1 MEITLGKRI
10 KQAMESK
17 HMTQKELAE
26 KAYSTQATISRY
38 IKDLRTPDAMTLK
51 TICNALDVSPE
62 WVLGITDE
70 GAPLGIQKADA
81 GGGFDYFQFLQA
93 NCSYESGVIKE
104 AIKNIL
110 GKVYTAAFNDGFQE
124 GYIKGF
130 ARAKEAYNTEA
141 GNEQ

>member
-26 KAYSTQATISRY
+26 KAYSTQVSISRY
-38 IKDLRTPDAMTLK
+38 INDLRTPDAMTLK
-51 TICNALDVSPE
+51 TICKALEVSPE
-62 WVLGITDE
+62 WVLGISDE
-70 GAPLGIQKADA
+70 GKPEGVDDLNKNS
-81 GGGFDYFQFLQA
+81 FDYEQFLKA
-93 NCSYESGVIKE
+93 NCNYEMAVSEEVTKSI
-104 AIKNIL
+104 I
-110 GKVYTAAFNDGFQE
+110 GKVYTAAFNNGFQE

-130 ARAKEAYNTEA
+130 ARAKEAYNMEA

>member
-1 MEITLGKRI
+1 MGITLGKRI

-51 TICNALDVSPE
+51 TICKALDVSPE

-70 GAPLGIQKADA
+70 GAPLGIQNADV

-93 NCSYESGVIKE
+93 NCNYETAMAEEVTKSIM
-104 AIKNIL
+104 
-110 GKVYTAAFNDGFQE
+110 GKVYTAAFNNGFQE
-124 GYIKGF
+124 GYVKGF
-130 ARAKEAYNTEA
+130 ANAKETYNR
-141 GNEQ
+141 Q

>member
-51 TICNALDVSPE
+51 TICKALDVSPE
-62 WVLGITDE
+62 WVLGISDE
-70 GAPLGIQKADA
+70 GKPEGVDDQKQKY
-81 GGGFDYFQFLQA
+81 FDYGQFLQA
-93 NCSYESGVIKE
+93 NCSYEAAMSEEVT
-104 AIKNIL
+104 KNIM

-124 GYIKGF
+124 GFIKGF
-130 ARAKEAYNTEA
+130 AKAKATYNK
-141 GNEQ
+141 Q

>member
-26 KAYSTQATISRY
+26 KAYITQVTISRY
-38 IKDLRTPDAMTLK
+38 INDLRTPDAMTLK
-51 TICNALDVSPE
+51 TICKALDVSPE
-62 WVLGITDE
+62 WVLGISDE
-70 GAPLGIQKADA
+70 GKPEGVDDQKQT
-81 GGGFDYFQFLQA
+81 GFDYVKFLQA
-93 NCSYESGVIKE
+93 NCNYETAVAEEVTKSIM
-104 AIKNIL
+104 
-110 GKVYTAAFNDGFQE
+110 GKVYTAAFNNGFQE
-124 GYIKGF
+124 GYVKGF

>member
-62 WVLGITDE
+62 WVLGISDE
-70 GAPLGIQKADA
+70 GKPEGVEDQKEKC
-81 GGGFDYFQFLQA
+81 FDYVKFLQA
-93 NCSYESGVIKE
+93 NCRYEAAMAEE
-104 AIKNIL
+104 ATKSIM
-110 GKVYTAAFNDGFQE
+110 GKVYTAAFNNGFQE
-124 GYIKGF
+124 GYVKGF
-130 ARAKEAYNTEA
+130 AQAKETYKK
-141 GNEQ
+141 Q